1 MAPLVDF
8 HDATTLLGDFTMV
21 KSYTID
27 WEKTVVVYRGGHHQ
41 TVVVTNEGDALLVDS
56 PLPTLLQH
64 FCQDHCLSWPGTNRS
79 SGSFMT
85 ASPIRNGCRRP
96 TSWA

>member
-27 WEKTVVVYRGGHHQ
+27 WEKTVVVYRGGP
-41 TVVVTNEGDALLVDS
+41 NGGGD
-56 PLPTLLQH
+56 
-64 FCQDHCLSWPGTNRS
+64 
-79 SGSFMT
+79 
-85 ASPIRNGCRRP
+85 
-96 TSWA
+96 